1 LRTIR
6 VLRNISTN
14 YLRMAVSVVVGIV
27 LTPIMV
33 HTLGDTGYGLWV
45 TIFSLT
51 GYFGLMDQGIRP
63 SLVRYVSR
71 HQAEGDGVALSR
83 TLSSA
88 TALYG
93 SVGVLTLVA
102 TFVAAANFG
111 TWFRIGPEH
120 LEVARAVVL
129 VSGLSLAMG
138 FPLGVFGATLSG
150 LQRYDIANAIGIGI
164 SVVRVVAFVLVLRFG
179 GELVELAW
187 CSLGLN
193 LIGHGLSL
201 YFVRRLLPGVALSPR
216 NVDRATLSRIGSYSG
231 YAFVGALATTITFQT
246 DALVITAFMGA
257 AAVTPFALAASLVNQ
272 SRQLVHAATWVLSP
286 TASEMDTHGE
296 KQKLRDMMVSGSK
309 YGVLLS
315 WPVLLALIV
324 FGPNVLTTWV
334 GERYADSSGLL
345 VILAVPTLIALP
357 QSTASSVLFGIG
369 RHRGVVGLSLLNA
382 AVNLVL
388 SILWVRPFGLAG
400 VAWGTAIPLFLIA
413 GVGMMVLGARQ
424 LEMPLSRYAWEGLG
438 RPGLIS
444 LTFVPPALLV
454 EWLWHPVGWVP
465 LIAAC
470 AGCWLVFAP
479 VAWRW
484 GQTPADRERWK
495 TTLPRLFG
503 LPVATAGSG
512 R

>member
-1 LRTIR
+1 VRTIR

-33 HTLGDTGYGLWV
+33 HTLGDSGYGLWV

-63 SLVRYVSR
+63 SLVRYVSQ
-71 HQAEGDGVALSR
+71 HHTQGDTEALSR

-88 TALYG
+88 ATLYG
-93 SVGVLTLVA
+93 SVGLLTLLA
-102 TFVAAANFG
+102 TFVVAANFG

-120 LEVARAVVL
+120 VDVARHVVM
-129 VSGLSLAMG
+129 VSGLSLAVG

-164 SVVRVVAFVLVLRFG
+164 SLLRVAAFVVVLRMG
-179 GELVELAW
+179 GQLVELAW
-187 CSLGLN
+187 CSLALN
-193 LIGHGLSL
+193 LLGHGLSML
-201 YFVRRLLPGVALSPR
+201 FVFRLLPRVRFLPR
-216 NVDRATLSRIGSYSG
+216 FVDRSTLERIGSYSG
-231 YAFVGALATTITFQT
+231 FAFVGALATTITFQT

-272 SRQLVHAATWVLSP
+272 CRQLVYAATWVLSP
-286 TASEMDTHGE
+286 TASELETRGE
-296 KQKLRDMMVSGSK
+296 LGKLQAMLMLGSK
-309 YGVLLS
+309 YGVLVS
-315 WPVLLALIV
+315 WPVLIALVI

-334 GERYADSSGLL
+334 GARYADSSRLIT
-345 VILAVPTLIALP
+345 ILAVPTLFALP
-357 QSTASSVLFGIG
+357 QSAASSVLFGIS
-369 RHRGVVGLSLLNA
+369 RHRGVVALSLANAVINLGLSL
-382 AVNLVL
+382 
-388 SILWVRPFGLAG
+388 LWVRPFGLDG
-400 VAWGTAIPLFLIA
+400 VAWGTAVPLFTVA
-413 GVGMMVLGARQ
+413 GLGMIVFGARKLQ
-424 LEMPLSRYAWEGLG
+424 LPLGVYLWEGLV
-438 RPGLIS
+438 RPGLVS

-454 EWLWHPVGWVP
+454 QWLWHPVGWVP

-470 AGCWLVFAP
+470 VGCWLVFAA

-484 GQTPADRERWK
+484 GQTDTERTRWK
-495 TTLPRLFG
+495 EAVPRMLGFG
-503 LPVATAGSG
+503 AAPAGSG